1 MSIQYTQTDEAPSL
15 ATYSFLPI
23 VNRFTRSSGVDVRLR
38 DISLAGRILAVFPEF
53 LEENQRIPDEL
64 TNLGKL
70 TLSPEANIIK
80 LPNISASTP
89 QLKACIKELQQKGY
103 QLPDYIDKP
112 KSDKEKEIKARYD
125 KVKGSAVN
133 PVLREGNSDRR
144 APPAVKAFAKKNPH
158 KMGEWT
164 KNSKTNVGTMN
175 GNDFRANEKS
185 ITLQKATTVR
195 IEQIKNDGTI
205 KILKKN
211 LSLKEGEIL
220 DATFMSKKAL
230 LNFLEEQIVIAKK
243 ENLLFSLHM
252 KATMMK
258 ISDPIIF
265 GHCVRVFFKEL
276 IEKHSDILDK
286 LSINF
291 NNGFGDLAQH
301 LTDKSNKLTKNEKK
315 TILDTI
321 NEIYHNRPGMA
332 MVDSDHGIT
341 NLHVPS
347 DVIIDAS
354 MPAMIRDSG
363 KMWNQQGKLQ
373 DTLAVIPDSSYSGV
387 YQKTIDFC
395 RNNGAFDP
403 ATMGTVPNV
412 GLMAQKAEEYGSH
425 DKTFQIQGNG
435 IIRIIDDSNNNILLS
450 HEVEDGD
457 IWRACQTKDAPIKD
471 WIKLAVSR
479 ANATNVPAIFW
490 LDEKRAHDAEILKKV
505 RAYLPEFTANHKN
518 LDIKVMSPVDAT
530 VETLHRLKKGQ
541 DTISVTGNVLRDYLT
556 DLFPILE
563 VGTSAKMLSIVPL
576 MEGGGLFETGAGGSA
591 PKHVQQFVSENY
603 LRWDSLGEFLALA
616 VSLNFLGEKFN
627 NNKAQILGKTLDDA
641 STKYLLNNKGPTRKV
656 GGTDNR
662 GSHFYVALY
671 WAQALAEQ
679 TEDPVLAREFKPI
692 AKQLTENEDKIVK
705 ELLAVQGSPCEIG
718 GYYKPDVNKVIKA
731 MRPSST
737 LNHIIDSPSASL

>member
-1 MSIQYTQTDEAPSL
+1 
-15 ATYSFLPI
+15 
-23 VNRFTRSSGVDVRLR
+23 
-38 DISLAGRILAVFPEF
+38 
-53 LEENQRIPDEL
+53 
-64 TNLGKL
+64 
-70 TLSPEANIIK
+70 
-80 LPNISASTP
+80 
-89 QLKACIKELQQKGY
+89 
-103 QLPDYIDKP
+103 
-112 KSDKEKEIKARYD
+112 
-125 KVKGSAVN
+125 
-133 PVLREGNSDRR
+133 
-144 APPAVKAFAKKNPH
+144 
-158 KMGEWT
+158 
-164 KNSKTNVGTMN
+164 
-175 GNDFRANEKS
+175 
-185 ITLQKATTVR
+185 
-195 IEQIKNDGTI
+195 
-205 KILKKN
+205 
-211 LSLKEGEIL
+211 
-220 DATFMSKKAL
+220 
-230 LNFLEEQIVIAKK
+230 
-243 ENLLFSLHM
+243 M
-252 KATMMK
+252 K
-258 ISDPIIF
+258 
-265 GHCVRVFFKEL
+265 
-276 IEKHSDILDK
+276 
-286 LSINF
+286 
-291 NNGFGDLAQH
+291 
-301 LTDKSNKLTKNEKK
+301 KK